1 MKPKCIPMLK
11 GKKVNTEIVTV
22 PCLDDNY
29 AYLIHDKIEEKTCLV
44 DAPESKPIISVLNK
58 KGWGLDKIFLTH
70 HHSDHVAGL
79 EEIIENF
86 PAKICGAAA
95 DMERLPALDERLK
108 QKDKFHLGKHEFAIM
123 EVYGHTIGHIALYS
137 QEMSAIFSGD
147 SLMTLGCGRLF
158 EGNPQMLWETIQ
170 KFCQLPPETKVYSG
184 HEYGEKN
191 AQFAISVDPYNK
203 KLQDRLLSIIKLRAK
218 NLPTVP
224 STIESELETNPF
236 MRVNCPE
243 FRNFLKMEHDEP
255 HVILGRLRKTRDSF

>member
-1 MKPKCIPMLK
+1 M
-11 GKKVNTEIVTV
+11 NTEIVTV

-29 AYLIHDKIEEKTCLV
+29 AYIIHEKIEGKTCLV
-44 DAPESKPIISVLNK
+44 DAPESKPIINALNK
-58 KGWGLDKIFLTH
+58 KGWRLDKIFLTH
-70 HHSDHVAGL
+70 HHADHVAGL
-79 EEIIENF
+79 EKIIENF

-158 EGNPQMLWETIQ
+158 EGNPKILWDTLQ

-184 HEYGEKN
+184 HEYGGKN
-191 AQFAISVDPYNK
+191 ARFAISVDPYNK
-203 KLQDRLLSIIKLRAK
+203 KLQDRLIYIEELRAK

-224 STIESELETNPF
+224 TTIESELETNPF

-243 FRNFLKMEHDEP
+243 FRSFLKMERDEP
-255 HVILGRLRKTRDSF
+255 DVILGRLRKRRDSF